1 MPREGHAACLVDDVM
16 YVFGG
21 RTEDGNDL
29 GDLAA
34 FRISSRRW
42 YTFQNMGPSPSPRSG
57 HSMTTAGK
65 SVVIVGGEPSSP
77 AGSSSD
83 LGVVYLLD
91 TTKIRYP
98 SDAQGGPMQK
108 VQGRRPSTEH
118 IQQGGPRQGPP
129 RDTGMS
135 PEGRR
140 PPLSAAGVTAAQLN
154 GARSPPVG
162 DMNGRPPRGPAGPTG
177 PPPQGPPPAK
187 PIPSNIPRPRGQSAE
202 REALA
207 NNAPVVA
214 AQAQVPR
221 EAASRDVDSPVS
233 NGTRTPTQPQKSSS
247 VRSDTGPPD
256 AIKGK
261 LKQRSQGGS
270 IDSPVAAVETA
281 ARTVPNPPASPPP
294 PTRQLSN
301 PLSRR
306 SSGRNSQTV
315 ALLKELDTARNRNAW
330 YASELELARK
340 QGYSPSTN
348 LNPIFDGRAESFDDD
363 DRPLI
368 EALLAMKTELANV
381 QTSVDKQ
388 AIVAAKQIAEA
399 EKQRDAAV
407 QEAVYAKAKLAA
419 HAGGSTPQL
428 DSDEN
433 DDRADGMSRK
443 LASSL
448 SHQKDLQAHMEML
461 RAELE
466 AEKRARALADDTT
479 NASQKR
485 MEELESYKQQT
496 STELER
502 LRSELHQV
510 QREAREQSAAAAD
523 ALATTNMLKAEKEEM
538 QGKYDDAVGGSEERG
553 QALDSLKAAVA
564 ASAATAALLEGKIQN
579 EREQRQKA
587 EKQYNELK
595 AEHEARTAELTT
607 ATERLRDAEELA
619 EKNAHEARTNRQAVM
634 VGLDKVV
641 ASDVSRSTKAGS
653 EGLAALQEQVTAANA
668 LAKKYQQEVDTAA
681 EKLRAAEERIAGLEV
696 YQEQASRDGVS
707 IRRQLQTALRDTQ
720 SLQAANSDL
729 KRELSSQQLESNA
742 VSVQHNTL
750 REILAER
757 GISPTTVSRTKGLNS
772 PRSGTPEQARI
783 RELEKQLAVA
793 TSSHEDSRNSMMA
806 ALQSSEAQ
814 YRDKLAQLE
823 QDYNSAIAY
832 LKTTE
837 KMLKKLKE
845 EHSTYK
851 MENKRLRA
859 EVEELEDRA
868 AEQGSRAAP
877 GDWEAER
884 DSLHKKIEEL
894 QEEVRSTS
902 HELETRLESVTADL
916 TSAKSDRDGASRSAE
931 EAVQKLEANK
941 KDLEELQEENR
952 LLEQRAQDAE
962 QRVALLLDQVET
974 SVGNYRRQSRQ
985 ILPMAGGANGGPPAA
1000 AATPSHHSRQE
1011 SSESESVYE
1020 AQAPDARNS
1029 AALDNLANELET
1041 LRSHWEATNKNYRL
1055 SNAFDLD
1062 PGAGPG
1068 PARGPEDSA
1077 GLGLSESLADW
1088 RKRLDVEERGGERAG
1103 ERP

>member
-98 SDAQGGPMQK
+98 SDAQGGATQK
-108 VQGRRPSTEH
+108 VQGRRPSNEQ
-118 IQQGGPRQGPP
+118 IQQGMARQGPP
-129 RDTGMS
+129 RDAGMS

-154 GARSPPVG
+154 GARSPPAG
-162 DMNGRPPRGPAGPTG
+162 DMNGRPPRGPTG

-187 PIPSNIPRPRGQSAE
+187 PVPSNIPRPRGQSAE
-202 REALA
+202 REGLA
-207 NNAPVVA
+207 NNAPAVA
-214 AQAQVPR
+214 AQAQVAR

-233 NGTRTPTQPQKSSS
+233 NGSRTPTQPQKSAS

-256 AIKGK
+256 INKGK
-261 LKQRSQGGS
+261 PKQRSQGGS
-270 IDSPVAAVETA
+270 VDSPVETV

-294 PTRQLSN
+294 PTRQPSN

-348 LNPIFDGRAESFDDD
+348 LNPVFDGRAESFDDD

-368 EALLAMKTELANV
+368 EALLAMKAELANV

-419 HAGGSTPQL
+419 HAGGSTPQP
-428 DSDEN
+428 DGDDHN
-433 DDRADGMSRK
+433 DRADGMSRK

-502 LRSELHQV
+502 LRSELHLV
-510 QREAREQSAAAAD
+510 QREAREQSVAAAD
-523 ALATTNMLKAEKEEM
+523 ALAATNLLRAEKEEM
-538 QGKYDDAVGGSEERG
+538 ESKYDEAVGGSEERG
-553 QALDSLKAAVA
+553 QALDSLRAAVA

-579 EREQRQKA
+579 EREQREKA
-587 EKQYNELK
+587 ETKYNELK
-595 AEHEARTAELTT
+595 AEHEARTVELAT

-641 ASDVSRSTKAGS
+641 ASDVSRSTKGGS

-729 KRELSSQQLESNA
+729 KRELSSQQLEANA
-742 VSVQHNTL
+742 VTVQHNTL
-750 REILAER
+750 REILAGR
-757 GISPTTVSRTKGLNS
+757 GISPTTASRTKGLNS
-772 PRSGTPEQARI
+772 PRSGSPEQARI
-783 RELEKQLAVA
+783 RELEKQLAA
-793 TSSHEDSRNSMMA
+793 AASSHEDSRNSMMA
-806 ALQSSEAQ
+806 ALQASESQ

-884 DSLHKKIEEL
+884 DALHKKIEEL
-894 QEEVRSTS
+894 QGEVRSTS

-916 TSAKSDRDGASRSAE
+916 TSAKSEREGAARSAE

-985 ILPMAGGANGGPPAA
+985 VLPIVGANGGPPAA
-1000 AATPSHHSRQE
+1000 APSHSRQE

-1020 AQAPDARNS
+1020 AQAPEARNS

-1068 PARGPEDSA
+1068 PARGPEDNA

-1088 RKRLDVEERGGERAG
+1088 RKRLDVEERVEGRGSG